1 MARQKADGK
10 QQGGKPVLKT
20 PGRGSFDG
28 RHDMRVAVGAR
39 STAAMHDDK
48 DPRGEWMTGGCPKE
62 RQLDRWMDARGVC
75 CLPVCCRAA
84 SDEVVS

>member
-1 MARQKADGK
+1 MGNSKGENQSSRR
-10 QQGGKPVLKT
+10 
-20 PGRGSFDG
+20 PGAGVHG
-28 RHDMRVAVGAR
+28 MRVAVGAR